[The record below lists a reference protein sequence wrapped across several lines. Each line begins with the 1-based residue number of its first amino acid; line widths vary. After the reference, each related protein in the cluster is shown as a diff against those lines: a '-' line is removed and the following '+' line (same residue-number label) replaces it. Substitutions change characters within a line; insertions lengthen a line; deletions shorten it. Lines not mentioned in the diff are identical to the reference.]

1 MLVAPEFLQGK
12 ADIWD
17 FLCFQS
23 LESTAGADRD
33 GCCSNLEWADR
44 RWLTK
49 WNSGG
54 LPVVLRYL
62 CQQAM
67 DESRPSRAVMCF
79 EESAFKKSGI
89 FSGTLS
95 TVLSYN
101 SQKMR

>member
-1 MLVAPEFLQGK
+1 MAVA
-12 ADIWD
+12 AIWSG
-17 FLCFQS
+17 LTAGG
-23 LESTAGADRD
+23 LSTA
-33 GCCSNLEWADR
+33 
-44 RWLTK
+44 K

-67 DESRPSRAVMCF
+67 DESRPSCAVMCF

-95 TVLSYN
+95 TLLSYN